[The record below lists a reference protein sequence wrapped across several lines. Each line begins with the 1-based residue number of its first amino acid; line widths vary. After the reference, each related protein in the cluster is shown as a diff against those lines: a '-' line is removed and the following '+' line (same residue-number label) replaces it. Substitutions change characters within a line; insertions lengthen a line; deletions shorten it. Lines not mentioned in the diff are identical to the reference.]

1 MAGILIPT
9 IFYFSNFLIFLI
21 FVRAI
26 LSWFPEPRS
35 NGFLRD
41 VYYFLL
47 KLAHTIT
54 EPITGPIRN
63 LIRRSPLGGPGMVI
77 DFSPVIA
84 LLLIQFVRNI
94 LIGYLS

>member
-1 MAGILIPT
+1 MNILIST
-9 IFYFSNFLIFLI
+9 IFHFSNFLIFLI

-35 NGFLRD
+35 NGLLRD
-41 VYYFLL
+41 LYYGLL
-47 KLAHTIT
+47 KLAHVVT

-63 LIRRSPLGGPGMVI
+63 LIRKSPLGGPGMVI